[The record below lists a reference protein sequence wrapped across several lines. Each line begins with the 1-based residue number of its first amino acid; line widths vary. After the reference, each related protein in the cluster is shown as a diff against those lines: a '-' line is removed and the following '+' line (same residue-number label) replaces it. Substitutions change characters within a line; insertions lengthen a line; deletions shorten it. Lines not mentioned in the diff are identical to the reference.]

1 MDRSFSSGSRGGNE
15 SQAAGTDHYA
25 RFTRFCAA
33 HTIGVAQRPSEGT
46 MKTKTVRLP
55 RTRAGLLVLAGL
67 SFLSYGRL
75 TAGTPDQG
83 ANGAGAH
90 VVLTSEQDR
99 QRMMEALKITGF
111 PPNPGAYLASTYDE
125 KIANPFPT
133 LPDPLTF
140 ANGTKVTSAAEWA
153 RRRAEIKELFD
164 REVYG
169 RRPVNLPRVTWTVA
183 STTETTV
190 GNIPIINK
198 QLVGRVDNASYPTLD
213 VTILATLSVPKG
225 AAGRT
230 PVILVFGGGGAPPEG
245 VPATTACTL
254 PGDPAP
260 GARGAGA
267 PGAGGAGA
275 AGGVGARGLP
285 GGAPGTGAPANTPS
299 PQEQV
304 FARGWAYASV
314 ATGSIQAD
322 NGQGL
327 TCGIIGL
334 ANKGQPRK
342 LDDWGVLSAWGWGMS
357 RVLDYL
363 ETDPLV
369 DAKRVAVHGHSRT
382 GKAALV
388 AMAYDER
395 FANGFI
401 SSSGQAG
408 AKLHRRKY
416 GETIQNIAAT
426 NEYHW
431 MAGNY
436 LKYAANWDALPVDAH
451 ELVAMV
457 APRPVFLS
465 AGKGPDLNPDGT
477 VKMLDPGS
485 PNFQAGRGP
494 IEQQAA
500 NINDAWVDA
509 KGTFLAGVNAGPV
522 YRLLGKK
529 DLGVTE
535 FPAIETT
542 VTSGDIG
549 FRQHSAGHT
558 PGPNWPVFIAFAARY
573 FDGPASP
580 GNR

>member
-1 MDRSFSSGSRGGNE
+1 ME
-15 SQAAGTDHYA
+15 S
-25 RFTRFCAA
+25 
-33 HTIGVAQRPSEGT
+33 VET
-46 MKTKTVRLP
+46 MTKRQQ
-55 RTRAGLLVLAGL
+55 RTREFLVLLAGL
-67 SFLSYGRL
+67 AVVSGGWL
-75 TAGTPDQG
+75 TAGAPGQATTAASP
-83 ANGAGAH
+83 H

-99 QRMMEALKITGF
+99 QRMMDALKITAF
-111 PPNPGAYLASTYDE
+111 PPNPGAYLAATYDE
-125 KIANPFPT
+125 KSASPFPT

-140 ANGTKVTSAAEWA
+140 ANGTKVTSAAQWP

-169 RRPVNLPRVTWTVA
+169 RRPANLPKVTWTVA
-183 STTETTV
+183 STTENVVNNAAVVT
-190 GNIPIINK
+190 K
-198 QLVGRVDNASYPTLD
+198 QLVGRVDNAAYPALD
-213 VTILATLSVPKG
+213 VTILATLSVPKN

-230 PVILVFGGGGAPPEG
+230 PVILAFGGGGAPPEG

-260 GARGAGA
+260 GARGLG
-267 PGAGGAGA
+267 PAGGAAAGA
-275 AGGVGARGLP
+275 AGAAGAARGGAAARGVAGVPP
-285 GGAPGTGAPANTPS
+285 GAGAGANGPS
-299 PQEQV
+299 PQEQIY
-304 FARGWAYASV
+304 ARGWAYATV

-401 SSSGQAG
+401 SSAGQAG

-436 LKYAANWDALPVDAH
+436 LKYAANWDALPVDSH
-451 ELVAMV
+451 ELIAMI

-477 VKMLDPGS
+477 IKMLDPTS
-485 PNFQAGRGP
+485 PNAQAGRGP

-509 KGTFLAGVNAGPV
+509 KGTFLAGVYAGPV

-529 DLGVTE
+529 DLGTTE
-535 FPAIETT
+535 FPPIETA
-542 VTSGDIG
+542 VTSGEIG

-558 PGPNWPVFIAFAARY
+558 PGPNWPVFLDFAAKY
-573 FDGPASP
+573 FGSPAP
-580 GNR
+580 AGNR